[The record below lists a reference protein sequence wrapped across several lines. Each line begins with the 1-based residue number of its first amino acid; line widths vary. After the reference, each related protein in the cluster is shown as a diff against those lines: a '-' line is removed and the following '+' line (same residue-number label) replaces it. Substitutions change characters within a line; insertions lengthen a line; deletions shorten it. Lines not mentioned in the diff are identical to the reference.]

1 LEQKDK
7 INLFSYSI
15 RNVFFHCME
24 ASQKDQNNIR
34 QGHNDLEAVQQV
46 LRPRI
51 LTVCVLLMEVRTNW
65 VPPVLDRWSWQ

>member
-34 QGHNDLEAVQQV
+34 QGHNDLEAVQV

-51 LTVCVLLMEVRTNW
+51 LTVCVLLMEVRTTC
-65 VPPVLDRWSWQ
+65 PPVLDRWSRQ